1 MTSPEQEPTSITDRW
16 DDDAGVEVTSAPE
29 QPPAGAPLEE

>member
-1 MTSPEQEPTSITDRW
+1 MTSPEQEPTSITGRW

-29 QPPAGAPLEE
+29 RPPTGEQLEE